1 MQVFDELEKYY
12 AFDAHMRR
20 ADDRSIPS
28 HQEPAM
34 TRPDPGLA
42 FLDLHRAERGFVM
55 PNAWD
60 AGTAVLL
67 AEAGFAAIG
76 TTSAGIA
83 FSLGKPDFNVRNAS
97 LAVTRDETLDAVR
110 RIAAAIPLPVNAD
123 LEAGYGDTP
132 EQVAESVRLAI
143 ATGAAGCN
151 IEDTDRA
158 TGQLFGEAEAVAR
171 IAAAHAAVRASGK
184 TFVLNARTDVFQHG
198 GHEGLSLAIERCNRF
213 LAAGADCVF
222 TPGVA
227 DAARARTLVR
237 EIAGPLNLVVG
248 LNESASSAKALI
260 DVGVKRISV
269 GGSIARA
276 ALGLVRRAAIEL
288 RERGTVGYA
297 DGQLPQG
304 ELNDLFEHAWAQRP
318 RLIE

>member
-1 MQVFDELEKYY
+1 
-12 AFDAHMRR
+12 
-20 ADDRSIPS
+20 
-28 HQEPAM
+28 M
-34 TRPDPGLA
+34 TRPDPGLT
-42 FLDLHRAERGFVM
+42 FLNLHRAERGFVM

-76 TTSAGIA
+76 STSAGIA

-97 LAVTRDETLDAVR
+97 LAVTREETLDAVR
-110 RIAAAIPLPVNAD
+110 RIAAAVALPVNAD

-132 EQVAESVRLAI
+132 EQVAESVRLAM

-158 TGQLFGEAEAVAR
+158 TGRLFDEAEAVAR

-184 TFVLNARTDVFQHG
+184 AFVLNARTDAVQHG
-198 GHEGLSLAIERCNRF
+198 GDKGLHQAIERCNRF

-227 DAARARTLVR
+227 DAERARTLVR
-237 EIAGPLNLVVG
+237 EIVGPLNLVVG
-248 LNESASSAKALI
+248 LNESASSARALI

-276 ALGLVRRAAIEL
+276 ALGLVRRAAFEL
-288 RERGTVGYA
+288 REQGTVGYA
-297 DGQLPQG
+297 EGQLPQG
-304 ELNDLFEHAWAQRP
+304 ELNALFERAWAQRP

>member
-1 MQVFDELEKYY
+1 M
-12 AFDAHMRR
+12 
-20 ADDRSIPS
+20 PS
-28 HQEPAM
+28 TAP
-34 TRPDPGLA
+34 RPDRGAA
-42 FLDLHRAERGFVM
+42 FLALHQAARGFLM

-60 AGTAVLL
+60 AGSAVLL
-67 AEAGFAAIG
+67 ASLGFESIG

-83 FSLGKPDFNVRNAS
+83 FSLGKPDFNVRDAH

-110 RIAAAIPLPVNAD
+110 RIAAAVPCPVNAD

-158 TGQLFGEAEAVAR
+158 TGGLFDEAQAVER
-171 IAAAHAAVRASGK
+171 IAAAHEAVRGAGGA
-184 TFVLNARTDVFQHG
+184 FVLNARTDVFQHG
-198 GHEGLSLAIERCNRF
+198 GERGLQLAIERCNRF

-222 TPGVA
+222 TPGVT
-227 DAARARTLVR
+227 DVARARTLVR
-237 EIAGPLNLVVG
+237 EIAGPLNLVIG
-248 LNESASSAKALI
+248 LNEAASGAQALI
-260 DVGVKRISV
+260 EVGVKRISV

-276 ALGLVRRAAIEL
+276 VLGLVRQAGLEL

-297 DGQLPQG
+297 QGQIPQG
-304 ELNDLFEHAWAQRP
+304 ELNTLFEQAWARRP
-318 RLIE
+318 RLPA

>member
-1 MQVFDELEKYY
+1 M
-12 AFDAHMRR
+12 HR
-20 ADDRSIPS
+20 
-28 HQEPAM
+28 H
-34 TRPDPGLA
+34 DPGLA
-42 FLDLHRAERGFVM
+42 FLNLHCAERGFVM

-83 FSLGKPDFNVRNAS
+83 FSLGKPDFNVRNAH

-110 RIAAAIPLPVNAD
+110 RIAAAVPLPVNAD

-151 IEDTDRA
+151 IEDTNRA
-158 TGQLFGEAEAVAR
+158 TGALFDEAEAAER
-171 IAAAHAAVRASGK
+171 IAAAHEAVRHSGRS
-184 TFVLNARTDVFQHG
+184 FVLNARTDVFQHG
-198 GHEGLSLAIERCNRF
+198 GDTNLRLAVERCNRF
-213 LAAGADCVF
+213 FAAGADAVF

-227 DAARARTLVR
+227 DAERARLLVR

-248 LNESASSAKALI
+248 LNESASSARALI
-260 DVGVKRISV
+260 EVGVKRISV

-276 ALGLVRRAAIEL
+276 ALGLVRQAAIEL
-288 RERGTVGYA
+288 RERGTVAYA
-297 DGQLPQG
+297 DGQIPQG
-304 ELNDLFEHAWAQRP
+304 ELNGLFERAWAQRP
-318 RLIE
+318 RLKG

>member
-1 MQVFDELEKYY
+1 MN
-12 AFDAHMRR
+12 AT
-20 ADDRSIPS
+20 S
-28 HQEPAM
+28 
-34 TRPDPGLA
+34 LA
-42 FLDLHRAERGFVM
+42 QTFVDLHRAERGFVM

-60 AGTAVLL
+60 AGSAVLL

-83 FSLGKPDFNVRNAS
+83 FSLGKPDFNVRNAG
-97 LAVTRDETLDAVR
+97 LAVTRGETLDAVR
-110 RIAAAIPLPVNAD
+110 RIAEAVPLPVNAD

-158 TGQLFGEAEAVAR
+158 TGGLFDEAEAVER
-171 IAAAHAAVRASGK
+171 IAAAHAAVRACGRP
-184 TFVLNARTDVFQHG
+184 FVLNARTDVFQHG
-198 GHEGLSLAIERCNRF
+198 GEQGLRLAVERCNRF

-227 DAARARTLVR
+227 DATRARTLVR
-237 EIAGPLNLVVG
+237 EITGPLNLVVG
-248 LNESASSAKALI
+248 LNESASGARALI
-260 DVGVKRISV
+260 DAGVKRISV

-276 ALGLVRRAAIEL
+276 VLGLVRQAAIEL
-288 RERGTVGYA
+288 REQGTVGYA
-297 DGQLPQG
+297 NGQVPHG
-304 ELNDLFEHAWAQRP
+304 ELNALFERAWARRP
-318 RLIE
+318 RLDA

>member
-1 MQVFDELEKYY
+1 M
-12 AFDAHMRR
+12 AHL
-20 ADDRSIPS
+20 DL
-28 HQEPAM
+28 
-34 TRPDPGLA
+34 GLA
-42 FLDLHRAERGFVM
+42 FLNLHRAERGFVM

-67 AEAGFAAIG
+67 AEAGFSAIG

-132 EQVAESVRLAI
+132 EQVAQSVRLAI

-158 TGQLFGEAEAVAR
+158 TGQLFDAAEAAER

-184 TFVLNARTDVFQHG
+184 AFVLNARTDAVQHG
-198 GHEGLSLAIERCNRF
+198 GDKGLSTAIERCNRF

-227 DAARARTLVR
+227 DAERARTLVR
-237 EIAGPLNLVVG
+237 EIVGPLNLVVG
-248 LNESASSAKALI
+248 LNESASSARALI

-276 ALGLVRRAAIEL
+276 ALGLVRRAALEL

-297 DGQLPQG
+297 EGQVPQG
-304 ELNDLFEHAWAQRP
+304 ELNALFERAWAQRP
-318 RLIE
+318 RLVE